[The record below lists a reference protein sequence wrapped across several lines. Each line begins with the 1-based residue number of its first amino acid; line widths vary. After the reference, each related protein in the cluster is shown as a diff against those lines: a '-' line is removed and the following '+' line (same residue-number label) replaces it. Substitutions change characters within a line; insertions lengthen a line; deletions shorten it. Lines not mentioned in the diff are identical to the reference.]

1 MINREEGGASNF
13 RLEAPEDS
21 LVELTVDFGHGRVRT
36 FGMKRG
42 GDGTW
47 NLRIHGISSGT
58 RYRFRIDGR
67 PVSDPDSMQ
76 DTTAGW
82 AVISFAA

>member
-1 MINREEGGASNF
+1 MIDHEEGGASNF
-13 RLEAPEDS
+13 RVEAPEGC

-42 GDGTW
+42 GDGGW
-47 NLRIHGISSGT
+47 NLRLHGISLGT

-67 PVSDPDSMQ
+67 PVSEPDSIQ
-76 DTTAGW
+76 NTTDGW